1 MTSFVAMND
10 ILEDLSIPISLLAS
24 LTTVKMVNCAVVGCA
39 NRVDRDSKSFFR
51 LPKVI
56 KKQYAETLELS
67 EKHLTKWLANI
78 SREIKERN
86 QPRYVGGQGYW
97 K

>member
-1 MTSFVAMND
+1 MTSPVAMND
-10 ILEDLSIPISLLAS
+10 IVEDLSIPISLLAS
-24 LTTVKMVNCAVVGCA
+24 LTTVKMVNFCAVVGCA

-67 EKHLTKWLANI
+67 EKHRTKWLANI
-78 SREIKERN
+78 SREIKESN

-97 K
+97 